1 MTKSVSDQV
10 GKGGIADQMIR
21 FNGYPFLEKDDAESG
36 DKGFNEPIAH
46 IMRKDLVV
54 IPSTGLPVSELQR
67 LVQSSSFQGFPV
79 VATEADR
86 TIIGF
91 IPKTELRFALDRAR
105 RSYNLSPDAVCTF
118 SDREH
123 AQVGSSGEGVER
135 IDFGPYVDET
145 PLTVSP
151 KMPLEIVLQLF
162 RRMGPRVILVQSAG
176 QLQGLVTIK
185 DVLRHEATEKHREA
199 AEAREMQL
207 RRDSTDGWGEWTP
220 LGLGDTQGPV
230 LEHALESGL
239 NWAQT
244 RGVGV
249 VNDVIA
255 RVRAA
260 RPGSAGAA
268 VGSRGANG
276 QDDSF
281 TQDYSFAIGDE
292 EEARDEP
299 SPVHEREPSSHT
311 TASQSASARSRQSST
326 SHQD

>member
-1 MTKSVSDQV
+1 MILVTKSVSDQV

-54 IPSTGLPVSELQR
+54 IPSTGLPLSELQR

-79 VATEADR
+79 VASATDR

-105 RSYNLSPDAVCTF
+105 RSYSLSPDACCTF
-118 SDREH
+118 SDRE
-123 AQVGSSGEGVER
+123 APAGGVSSGGGIDRV
-135 IDFGPYVDET
+135 DFGQYVDET

-162 RRMGPRVILVQSAG
+162 RRMGPRVILVQAEG

-199 AEAREMQL
+199 AEARELRDL
-207 RRDSTDGWGEWTP
+207 RRESTDGWGEWAP
-220 LGLGDTQGPV
+220 LGGLGGLGESQGPV

-255 RVRAA
+255 RVRNA
-260 RPGSAGAA
+260 RPGSGGPGLGVGAGARA
-268 VGSRGANG
+268 AGPGE
-276 QDDSF
+276 DDSF
-281 TQDYSFAIGDE
+281 TQDYSFAIGEE
-292 EEARDEP
+292 EEAR
-299 SPVHEREPSSHT
+299 SPT
-311 TASQSASARSRQSST
+311 SAARSRTSSA

>member
-1 MTKSVSDQV
+1 MILVTKSVSDQV

-54 IPSTGLPVSELQR
+54 IPSTGLPLSELQR
-67 LVQSSSFQGFPV
+67 LVQGSSFQGFPV
-79 VATEADR
+79 VATETDR

-91 IPKTELRFALDRAR
+91 IPKNELRFALDRVR
-105 RSYNLSPDAVCTF
+105 RSYALSPDTVCTF
-118 SDREH
+118 SDRE
-123 AQVGSSGEGVER
+123 APAGGVSAGGGLDR
-135 IDFGPYVDET
+135 VDFGQYVDET

-162 RRMGPRVILVQSAG
+162 RRMGPRVILVQSEG

-199 AEAREMQL
+199 AEARELREL
-207 RRDSTDGWGEWTP
+207 RRDSTEGWGEWTP
-220 LGLGDTQGPV
+220 LGALGDAQGPV

-260 RPGSAGAA
+260 RPGSAGGA
-268 VGSRGANG
+268 VGSRGGLGMSGDAG
-276 QDDSF
+276 EGDSF

-299 SPVHEREPSSHT
+299 PLPHRRGSG
-311 TASQSASARSRQSST
+311 A

>member
-54 IPSTGLPVSELQR
+54 IPSTGLPLSELQR
-67 LVQSSSFQGFPV
+67 LVQGSSFQGFPV
-79 VATEADR
+79 VATETDR

-105 RSYNLSPDAVCTF
+105 RSYSLSPDAVCTF
-118 SDREH
+118 SDRD
-123 AQVGSSGEGVER
+123 APPGGVSGGVDR
-135 IDFGPYVDET
+135 IDFGQYVDET

-162 RRMGPRVILVQSAG
+162 RRMGPRVILVQSEG

-199 AEAREMQL
+199 AEARELREL
-207 RRDSTDGWGEWTP
+207 RRDSAEGWGEWTP
-220 LGLGDTQGPV
+220 LGDAQGPV
-230 LEHALESGL
+230 LEHALERGL
-239 NWAQT
+239 DWAQT

-260 RPGSAGAA
+260 RPGS
-268 VGSRGANG
+268 VGGGMGRSGLGMGGSAG

-281 TQDYSFAIGDE
+281 TQDYSFAIGE
-292 EEARDEP
+292 EEAHGAHGEP
-299 SPVHEREPSSHT
+299 GQRSHRGSN
-311 TASQSASARSRQSST
+311 A

>member
-1 MTKSVSDQV
+1 MQIVILVTKSVSDQV

-54 IPSTGLPVSELQR
+54 IPSTGLPLSELQR
-67 LVQSSSFQGFPV
+67 LVQGSSFQGFPV
-79 VATEADR
+79 VATETDR

-105 RSYNLSPDAVCTF
+105 RSYSLSPDAVCTF
-118 SDREH
+118 SDRD
-123 AQVGSSGEGVER
+123 APAGGVSGGGGVDR
-135 IDFGPYVDET
+135 VDFGQYVDET

-162 RRMGPRVILVQSAG
+162 RRMGPRVILVQAEG

-199 AEAREMQL
+199 AEARELREL
-207 RRDSTDGWGEWTP
+207 RRDSTEGWGEWAP
-220 LGLGDTQGPV
+220 LGDTQGPV

-260 RPGSAGAA
+260 RPGSGGPG
-268 VGSRGANG
+268 VGSRGLGAAG
-276 QDDSF
+276 GEDDSF

-292 EEARDEP
+292 EEARDDDRP
-299 SPVHEREPSSHT
+299 GSHT
-311 TASQSASARSRQSST
+311 RSRGSSA

>member
-1 MTKSVSDQV
+1 MSVSDQV

-54 IPSTGLPVSELQR
+54 IPSTGLPLSELQR
-67 LVQSSSFQGFPV
+67 LVQGSSFQGFPV
-79 VATEADR
+79 VATETDR

-91 IPKTELRFALDRAR
+91 IPKNELRFALDRVR
-105 RSYNLSPDAVCTF
+105 RSYALSPDT
-118 SDREH
+118 
-123 AQVGSSGEGVER
+123 
-135 IDFGPYVDET
+135 YVDET

-162 RRMGPRVILVQSAG
+162 RRMGPRVILVQSEG

-199 AEAREMQL
+199 AEARELREL
-207 RRDSTDGWGEWTP
+207 RRDSTEGWGEWTP
-220 LGLGDTQGPV
+220 LGALGDAQGPV

-260 RPGSAGAA
+260 RPGSAGGA
-268 VGSRGANG
+268 VGSRGGLGMSGDAG
-276 QDDSF
+276 EGDSF

-299 SPVHEREPSSHT
+299 PLPHRRGSG
-311 TASQSASARSRQSST
+311 A